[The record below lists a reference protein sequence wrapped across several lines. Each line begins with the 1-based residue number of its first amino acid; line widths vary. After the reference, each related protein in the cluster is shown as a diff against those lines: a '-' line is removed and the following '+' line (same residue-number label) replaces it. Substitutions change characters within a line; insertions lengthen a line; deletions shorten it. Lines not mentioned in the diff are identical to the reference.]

1 LDCQNAIQN
10 WSGGLSV
17 FSASSLCCVPEPV
30 GRLRDQALQF
40 SRPFYEVEKTRLG
53 NNISRTLVML
63 HFGQHT
69 KRAQS
74 MPPHHP
80 IFGHLLLANDLLSKL
95 PRGAH
100 PSYLPG
106 LIRRAIPDVG
116 QVFYLDMWPFSR
128 PILVVSSPSVA
139 QQFTQERSLRKSP
152 EVHTWLKPLA
162 NNQDLVSLEGQ
173 GWKQWRNVYNPGFSA
188 SHLIHLVPQIAAEV
202 STFCDIL
209 SERVRSGAILPLEE
223 ATVNLTMDTIGRIV
237 L

>member
-1 LDCQNAIQN
+1 
-10 WSGGLSV
+10 
-17 FSASSLCCVPEPV
+17 
-30 GRLRDQALQF
+30 
-40 SRPFYEVEKTRLG
+40 
-53 NNISRTLVML
+53 
-63 HFGQHT
+63 
-69 KRAQS
+69 

-95 PRGAH
+95 PRDAH

-209 SERVRSGAILPLEE
+209 NERVQSGAILPLEE